1 MEVRQQS
8 KFSMGNARFV
18 LGGTINADS
27 KMMSAIWPFTFVSKD
42 EIRYY
47 LLREVRCVT
56 NDMQDFALT
65 KVFRLISSGHRWVM
79 FTCSPVDMSFLPCYT
94 FQLHSASWSLC
105 LSIRSWS
112 FPTLTCSM
120 KPIRTEK
127 DLPLCSTVSS
137 NVDVV
142 LRYRQH
148 KIRVLRNS

>member
-1 MEVRQQS
+1 MQTVKS
-8 KFSMGNARFV
+8 
-18 LGGTINADS
+18 
-27 KMMSAIWPFTFVSKD
+27 MSAFWPFTSLPED

-47 LLREVRCVT
+47 LLHEVRRVT
-56 NDMQDFALT
+56 NDTQGFALT

-94 FQLHSASWSLC
+94 FHLHSASLPLC

-127 DLPLCSTVSS
+127 DLPLCGTVPS
-137 NVDVV
+137 NVDVALSTDSTKYV
-142 LRYRQH
+142 YLETRRLTFSQDNYVRKFEMMEMH
-148 KIRVLRNS
+148 